1 MMQKLSENVLDK
13 FSMDF
18 LRNQVLKNAYG
29 NDDTVIARLD
39 PRILL
44 AWYVFFALAPWFVDN
59 LVFLLG
65 CFLLVAVTTIMA
77 RVAGLVLF
85 LFLLGVFSQTGYLFV
100 VSLLFGGNAETILP
114 LLILTLKVATVSLAS
129 ITVFSGLDPDRLSN
143 GLMWYGCPERLSF
156 SISYAYR
163 MLPMLMEEFQNVL
176 LSYRLRGNAP
186 NTETLTGKI
195 RYLVYQIKMIIHSFY
210 PLMLNTAKRS
220 RTTVEALEIKGYRY
234 GAVNKEVKKM
244 KLSALKVTYNDL
256 LFLFALGVF
265 SQTGYLFLVTLLFG
279 GDASAIAPLLVL
291 TLKVAT
297 ISLASVTV
305 FSGLDPDRLS
315 NGLMWFGCP
324 ERLSFSISYAYRM
337 LPMLMEEFQ
346 NVLLSYRLRGNPPAH
361 DTFMGKVRYLVYQVK
376 IVMESFYPLMLNTA
390 KRSRTTVEALELRGY
405 RYAAINKTV
414 KKMKLAALKVT
425 YNDLLFLA
433 ISFLCVA
440 VSVLIST
447 LF

>member
-1 MMQKLSENVLDK
+1 MEKLMNKLSENILDK

-29 NDDTVIARLD
+29 NDDTVIAALD
-39 PRILL
+39 PRILI
-44 AWYVFFALAPWFVDN
+44 AWYLFFGLVPWFVND
-59 LVFLLG
+59 LS
-65 CFLLVAVTTIMA
+65 FLLVSFLLVMATTIMA
-77 RVAGLVLF
+77 HVAGLV
-85 LFLLGVFSQTGYLFV
+85 
-100 VSLLFGGNAETILP
+100 
-114 LLILTLKVATVSLAS
+114 
-129 ITVFSGLDPDRLSN
+129 
-143 GLMWYGCPERLSF
+143 
-156 SISYAYR
+156 
-163 MLPMLMEEFQNVL
+163 
-176 LSYRLRGNAP
+176 
-186 NTETLTGKI
+186 
-195 RYLVYQIKMIIHSFY
+195 
-210 PLMLNTAKRS
+210 
-220 RTTVEALEIKGYRY
+220 
-234 GAVNKEVKKM
+234 
-244 KLSALKVTYNDL
+244 

-361 DTFMGKVRYLVYQVK
+361 DTFMGKVRYLMYQVK

-414 KKMKLAALKVT
+414 KKMKLATLKVT

-433 ISFLCVA
+433 VSFLCVA
-440 VSVLIST
+440 LSVLFST